1 MEVRDMNTGYLIQL
15 SAKLMKNNLQKRL
28 DEENFTVS
36 QLAVIKDLQMQQES
50 GAPLERFTA
59 VSIAERLDMD
69 KPTVSGIINR
79 LVEKGFVEKLSHPT
93 DKRAQVI
100 ALTNESVVILPKLE
114 QVSNETI
121 EASLKGFSDI
131 EKDKLNSYLIRLISN
146 LRGD

>member
-1 MEVRDMNTGYLIQL
+1 MNTGYLIQL